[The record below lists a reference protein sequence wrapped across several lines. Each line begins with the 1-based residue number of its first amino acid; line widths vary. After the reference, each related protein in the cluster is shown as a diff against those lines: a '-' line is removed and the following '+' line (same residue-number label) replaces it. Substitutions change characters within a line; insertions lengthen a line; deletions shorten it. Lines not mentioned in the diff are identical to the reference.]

1 MTTHKKYSLKRT
13 LLENT
18 LTPAEQMVQDLQAQ
32 FSQSMPK
39 GARIPRYDIEIVQ
52 NHGDCLS
59 ILTME
64 IDEEAGDYVWVNNLY
79 TTNNR
84 GKPDPMCYRKG
95 YGKIMMQALTQAA
108 DQYGV
113 TLELIA
119 APPPRLKRQR
129 PSLPDKDELARFY
142 AQHGFVE
149 TDRNS
154 AQVYMRRDPAV
165 VA

>member
-1 MTTHKKYSLKRT
+1 MKYSLKRT

-18 LTPAEQMVQDLQAQ
+18 LTPAERMVDHLLTQYPHP
-32 FSQSMPK
+32 MPR
-39 GARIPRYDIEIVQ
+39 GAGLPRYDIEVII
-52 NHGDCLS
+52 NHGECFS

-64 IDEEAGDYVWVNNLY
+64 IDEEEGDYVWVNNLY

-95 YGKIMMQALTQAA
+95 YGKMMMQVLTQAA

-119 APPPRLKRQR
+119 APPPWMKRQD
-129 PSLPDKDELARFY
+129 PTLPDKDELASFY

-149 TDRNS
+149 TDRNM
-154 AQVYMRRDPAV
+154 AQVYMRRDPKLAY
-165 VA
+165 